1 MAYVRIE
8 DMTLLHREH
17 EATPARAPYEPPALV
32 WLGDLRELTLGASPG
47 LGDSGGGS
55 NFKCPGCP

>member
-1 MAYVRIE
+1 
-8 DMTLLHREH
+8 MTLPQCGNQDEER
-17 EATPARAPYEPPALV
+17 ARAPYERPALV